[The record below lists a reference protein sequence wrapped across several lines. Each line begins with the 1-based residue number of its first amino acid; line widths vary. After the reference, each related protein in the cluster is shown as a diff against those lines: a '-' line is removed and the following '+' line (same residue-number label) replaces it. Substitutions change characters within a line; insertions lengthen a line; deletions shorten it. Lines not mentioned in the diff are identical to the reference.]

1 MDDEKTKISKDENVQ
16 IPYGLFEKMLNN
28 QKEISKMFCRTIIII
43 FTILVL
49 FMLVLSIGYFV
60 LWWWIMDTQ
69 EYINETV
76 NERLDK
82 LETKVD
88 SLENKITNIEISNA
102 KQMIILEKIEKNVEE
117 NKSVMSKTQNKIF
130 WGIIAAIGSLVLAF
144 IQQLILN

>member
-1 MDDEKTKISKDENVQ
+1 MDA
-16 IPYGLFEKMLNN
+16 
-28 QKEISKMFCRTIIII
+28 
-43 FTILVL
+43 
-49 FMLVLSIGYFV
+49 
-60 LWWWIMDTQ
+60 Q

-130 WGIIAAIGSLVLAF
+130 WGIIAAIGSLVLTF
-144 IQQLILN
+144 IQQLIFS

>member
-1 MDDEKTKISKDENVQ
+1 MDDEKTKISKDENVK

-28 QKEISKMFCRTIIII
+28 QKEIVKMFCRTVIII

-49 FMLVLSIGYFV
+49 FMLALSIGYFV
-60 LWWWIMDTQ
+60 LWWWIMDAQ

-117 NKSVMSKTQNKIF
+117 NKSVMSKAQNKVF

>member
-1 MDDEKTKISKDENVQ
+1 MDA
-16 IPYGLFEKMLNN
+16 
-28 QKEISKMFCRTIIII
+28 
-43 FTILVL
+43 
-49 FMLVLSIGYFV
+49 
-60 LWWWIMDTQ
+60 Q

-117 NKSVMSKTQNKIF
+117 NKSVMSKAQNKVF

-144 IQQLILN
+144 IQQLIFS

>member
-1 MDDEKTKISKDENVQ
+1 MDDEKAKISKDESVK
-16 IPYGLFEKMLNN
+16 IPYELFEKMLNN
-28 QKEISKMFCRTIIII
+28 QKEIVKMFCRTVIII

-49 FMLVLSIGYFV
+49 FMLALLIGYFV

>member
-1 MDDEKTKISKDENVQ
+1 MDDEKTKISKDESVK
-16 IPYGLFEKMLNN
+16 IPYGLFEKMLEN
-28 QKEISKMFCRTIIII
+28 QKEITRTFCRTVIII

-49 FMLVLSIGYFV
+49 FMLALSIGYFV

-88 SLENKITNIEISNA
+88 SLENKITNIEISNV

-117 NKSVMSKTQNKIF
+117 NKSVMSKAQNKVF

-144 IQQLILN
+144 VQQLIFK

>member
-1 MDDEKTKISKDENVQ
+1 
-16 IPYGLFEKMLNN
+16 
-28 QKEISKMFCRTIIII
+28 
-43 FTILVL
+43 
-49 FMLVLSIGYFV
+49 
-60 LWWWIMDTQ
+60 MDTQ

-102 KQMIILEKIEKNVEE
+102 KQMIILEKIEKNVEV
-117 NKSVMSKTQNKIF
+117 NNSTMSKTQNKIF

-144 IQQLILN
+144 IQQLIF

>member
-1 MDDEKTKISKDENVQ
+1 
-16 IPYGLFEKMLNN
+16 
-28 QKEISKMFCRTIIII
+28 
-43 FTILVL
+43 
-49 FMLVLSIGYFV
+49 
-60 LWWWIMDTQ
+60 MDTQ

-102 KQMIILEKIEKNVEE
+102 KQMIILEKIEKNVEV
-117 NKSVMSKTQNKIF
+117 NNTTMSKTQNKIF

-144 IQQLILN
+144 VQQLIFK

>member
-1 MDDEKTKISKDENVQ
+1 MDDEKTKISKDENVK

-28 QKEISKMFCRTIIII
+28 QKEITKMFCRTVIII
-43 FTILVL
+43 FAILVL
-49 FMLVLSIGYFV
+49 FMSVLLIGYFV

-117 NKSVMSKTQNKIF
+117 IKSVMSKTQNKIF

>member
-1 MDDEKTKISKDENVQ
+1 
-16 IPYGLFEKMLNN
+16 
-28 QKEISKMFCRTIIII
+28 
-43 FTILVL
+43 
-49 FMLVLSIGYFV
+49 
-60 LWWWIMDTQ
+60 MDTQ

-117 NKSVMSKTQNKIF
+117 NKSVMSKAQNKIF
-130 WGIIAAIGSLVLAF
+130 WCIIDAIGSLVLAF

>member
-1 MDDEKTKISKDENVQ
+1 MDDEKTKISKDENVK

-28 QKEISKMFCRTIIII
+28 QKEIVKMFCRTVIII

-49 FMLVLSIGYFV
+49 FMLALSIGYFV

-117 NKSVMSKTQNKIF
+117 NKSVMSKAQNKVF

>member
-1 MDDEKTKISKDENVQ
+1 
-16 IPYGLFEKMLNN
+16 
-28 QKEISKMFCRTIIII
+28 
-43 FTILVL
+43 
-49 FMLVLSIGYFV
+49 
-60 LWWWIMDTQ
+60 MDTQ

-102 KQMIILEKIEKNVEE
+102 KQMIILEKIEKNVEV
-117 NKSVMSKTQNKIF
+117 NNSTMSKTQNKIF

-144 IQQLILN
+144 IQQLIFS

>member
-1 MDDEKTKISKDENVQ
+1 MDDEKTKISKDENVK

-28 QKEISKMFCRTIIII
+28 QKEIVKMFCRTIIII

>member
-1 MDDEKTKISKDENVQ
+1 
-16 IPYGLFEKMLNN
+16 
-28 QKEISKMFCRTIIII
+28 
-43 FTILVL
+43 
-49 FMLVLSIGYFV
+49 
-60 LWWWIMDTQ
+60 MDTQ

-102 KQMIILEKIEKNVEE
+102 KQMIILEKIEKNVEV
-117 NKSVMSKTQNKIF
+117 NNTTMTKTQNKIF

-144 IQQLILN
+144 VQQLIFN

>member
-1 MDDEKTKISKDENVQ
+1 
-16 IPYGLFEKMLNN
+16 
-28 QKEISKMFCRTIIII
+28 
-43 FTILVL
+43 
-49 FMLVLSIGYFV
+49 
-60 LWWWIMDTQ
+60 MDTQ

-102 KQMIILEKIEKNVEE
+102 KQMIILEKIEKNVEV
-117 NKSVMSKTQNKIF
+117 NNSIISKTQNKIF

-144 IQQLILN
+144 VQQLIFK

>member
-1 MDDEKTKISKDENVQ
+1 
-16 IPYGLFEKMLNN
+16 
-28 QKEISKMFCRTIIII
+28 
-43 FTILVL
+43 
-49 FMLVLSIGYFV
+49 
-60 LWWWIMDTQ
+60 MDTQ

-117 NKSVMSKTQNKIF
+117 NKSVMSKVQNKIF

>member
-1 MDDEKTKISKDENVQ
+1 
-16 IPYGLFEKMLNN
+16 
-28 QKEISKMFCRTIIII
+28 
-43 FTILVL
+43 
-49 FMLVLSIGYFV
+49 
-60 LWWWIMDTQ
+60 MDTQ

-102 KQMIILEKIEKNVEE
+102 KQMIILEKIEKNVEV
-117 NKSVMSKTQNKIF
+117 NNTTMTKTQNKIF

-144 IQQLILN
+144 VQQLIFK

>member
-1 MDDEKTKISKDENVQ
+1 MDA
-16 IPYGLFEKMLNN
+16 
-28 QKEISKMFCRTIIII
+28 
-43 FTILVL
+43 
-49 FMLVLSIGYFV
+49 
-60 LWWWIMDTQ
+60 Q

-102 KQMIILEKIEKNVEE
+102 KQMIILEKIEKNVEI
-117 NKSVMSKTQNKIF
+117 NNSTMSKTQNKIF

-144 IQQLILN
+144 VQQLIFK

>member
-1 MDDEKTKISKDENVQ
+1 
-16 IPYGLFEKMLNN
+16 
-28 QKEISKMFCRTIIII
+28 
-43 FTILVL
+43 
-49 FMLVLSIGYFV
+49 
-60 LWWWIMDTQ
+60 MDTQ

-102 KQMIILEKIEKNVEE
+102 KQMIILEKIEKNVEV
-117 NKSVMSKTQNKIF
+117 NNSTMSKTQNKIY

-144 IQQLILN
+144 VQQLIFK

>member
-1 MDDEKTKISKDENVQ
+1 
-16 IPYGLFEKMLNN
+16 
-28 QKEISKMFCRTIIII
+28 
-43 FTILVL
+43 
-49 FMLVLSIGYFV
+49 
-60 LWWWIMDTQ
+60 MDTQ

-102 KQMIILEKIEKNVEE
+102 KQMIILEKIEKNVEL
-117 NKSVMSKTQNKIF
+117 NNSTMSKTQNKIF

-144 IQQLILN
+144 IQQLILK

>member
-1 MDDEKTKISKDENVQ
+1 MDDKKTKISKDESVK
-16 IPYGLFEKMLNN
+16 IPYELFEKMLNN
-28 QKEISKMFCRTIIII
+28 QKEIVKMFCRTVIII

-49 FMLVLSIGYFV
+49 FMLALLIGYFV

-144 IQQLILN
+144 IQQLIFN

>member
-1 MDDEKTKISKDENVQ
+1 MDDEKTKISKDENVK

-28 QKEISKMFCRTIIII
+28 QKEISKMFCRTVIII

-49 FMLVLSIGYFV
+49 FMLALSIGYFV
-60 LWWWIMDTQ
+60 LWWWIMDAQ

-117 NKSVMSKTQNKIF
+117 NKSVMSKAQNKIF

>member
-60 LWWWIMDTQ
+60 LWWWIMDAQ

-117 NKSVMSKTQNKIF
+117 NKSVMSKAQNKIF

>member
-1 MDDEKTKISKDENVQ
+1 
-16 IPYGLFEKMLNN
+16 
-28 QKEISKMFCRTIIII
+28 
-43 FTILVL
+43 
-49 FMLVLSIGYFV
+49 
-60 LWWWIMDTQ
+60 MDTQ

-102 KQMIILEKIEKNVEE
+102 KQMIILEKIEKNVEI
-117 NKSVMSKTQNKIF
+117 NNSTMSKTQNKIF

-144 IQQLILN
+144 VQQLIFK

>member
-1 MDDEKTKISKDENVQ
+1 
-16 IPYGLFEKMLNN
+16 
-28 QKEISKMFCRTIIII
+28 
-43 FTILVL
+43 
-49 FMLVLSIGYFV
+49 
-60 LWWWIMDTQ
+60 MDTQ

-102 KQMIILEKIEKNVEE
+102 KQMIILEKIEKNVEV
-117 NKSVMSKTQNKIF
+117 NNSTMSKTQNKIF

-144 IQQLILN
+144 VQQLIFK